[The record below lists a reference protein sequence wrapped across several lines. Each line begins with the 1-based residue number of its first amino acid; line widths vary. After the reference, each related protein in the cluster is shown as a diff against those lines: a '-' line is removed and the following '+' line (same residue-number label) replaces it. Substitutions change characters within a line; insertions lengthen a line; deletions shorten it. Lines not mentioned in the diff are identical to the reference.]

1 MQSFKT
7 KPAPAA
13 PAAPAKSPSA
23 LLPIKP
29 SAKVTSPPVA
39 KPTAPAPVV
48 KKPVA
53 APKPAVVKPPPAK
66 PPVQASA
73 SVLAKKP
80 AKAALPLSASV
91 RAIPPKAKPPPAV
104 AAKPALSASTPPK
117 PVPKSIA
124 PRPVPVS
131 RPAMLPPATPP
142 PPVRSAVA
150 LSASHL
156 PPRPLSP
163 SASPPFP
170 MAGGLPPP
178 LPSLEGV
185 LGWDFGA
192 PGPRE
197 PFPDPA
203 PGQAFL
209 EADKIDYHNKNR
221 DIRAEGQARF
231 AYREMSLSAPLVYVH
246 ESREILYAKGK
257 PVDLVFRGHTLYTK
271 RLHVDFL
278 KRTLKARGGVTLKRR
293 APQPAEQ
300 NLSASAPAENQD
312 DEPLVQAIKKRATR
326 LVARSLDVTWAEGE
340 GFLSAS
346 GKVLVEQPK
355 WRLTSGR
362 LWLDEKDAETHAVGD
377 VVLRLSDSRWLI
389 DEDVLPGTKL
399 SRALQDDPVILTT
412 PRLDYSQKKK
422 IAHFQGPVK
431 IKQPHKTF
439 TASDV
444 TVLERENRTLFED
457 FHFQQDES
465 EWLLEKGVVGSVP
478 SQVRRDMD
486 KNLTAQSR
494 RAVLDRANKKFRM
507 TGRVRVWQGEQFIRA
522 NKLTFDE
529 QGQKLELF
537 GRARVEDKNTQEFLQ
552 GEHLV
557 YNQHTG
563 RFEASG
569 AVRLKIRLEQENEE
583 NPAITP

>member
-1 MQSFKT
+1 MN
-7 KPAPAA
+7 
-13 PAAPAKSPSA
+13 
-23 LLPIKP
+23 
-29 SAKVTSPPVA
+29 
-39 KPTAPAPVV
+39 
-48 KKPVA
+48 
-53 APKPAVVKPPPAK
+53 
-66 PPVQASA
+66 
-73 SVLAKKP
+73 
-80 AKAALPLSASV
+80 
-91 RAIPPKAKPPPAV
+91 
-104 AAKPALSASTPPK
+104 
-117 PVPKSIA
+117 
-124 PRPVPVS
+124 
-131 RPAMLPPATPP
+131 RPATLPPAITPL
-142 PPVRSAVA
+142 PVRPAVA
-150 LSASHL
+150 LSASRL

-163 SASPPFP
+163 STSPPFP
-170 MAGGLPPP
+170 LAGGLPPP
-178 LPSLEGV
+178 LPSLDGV

-209 EADKIDYHNKNR
+209 EADKIDYHNKNQ

-246 ESREILYAKGK
+246 ESRETLYAKGK
-257 PVDLVFRGHTLYTK
+257 PVDLVFRGHTLHTQ

-293 APQPAEQ
+293 APQPADQ
-300 NLSASAPAENQD
+300 NLSASATAENQD
-312 DEPLVQAIKKRATR
+312 EEPLVQAIKKRATR

-362 LWLDEKDAETHAVGD
+362 LWLDEKDAETHAVGN

-389 DEDVLPGTKL
+389 DEDVLPDTKL
-399 SRALQDDPVILTT
+399 SRALEDDPVILTT

-431 IKQPHKTF
+431 ISQPHKTF

-444 TVLERENRTLFED
+444 TVLERENRTLFKD

-507 TGRVRVWQGEQFIRA
+507 TGRVMVWQGEQFIRA

-583 NPAITP
+583 NPAINP